1 MPEEIHTTS
10 PFSMVASTTFARE
23 TVSWNCECEV
33 LGAFTDM
40 NQYKNWMTAAF
51 RSSMPCLI
59 RAAHPSVPF
68 GCQTWLMALH
78 VLACNMKKAMRILG
92 VGGLMEAIRS

>member
-1 MPEEIHTTS
+1 
-10 PFSMVASTTFARE
+10 
-23 TVSWNCECEV
+23 
-33 LGAFTDM
+33 
-40 NQYKNWMTAAF
+40 
-51 RSSMPCLI
+51 MPCLI